1 MKLSLKNRLILEA
14 ILPKEGKFE
23 TLIVVQDIRKKI
35 TITQEEIVGFEI
47 KSTDNGAI
55 SWNEKGVK
63 SEVDTEYSEVET
75 SETAKASTKKSDDE
89 KLNIDDIELYKAFVK

>member
-55 SWNEKGVK
+55 SWNEK
-63 SEVDTEYSEVET
+63 
-75 SETAKASTKKSDDE
+75 
-89 KLNIDDIELYKAFVK
+89 